1 MNSDHSPAIVGTWK
15 EYTTGGM
22 AHFFV
27 LLDFFDDQA
36 NVTSLER
43 LVSVLDPY
51 GIVIIAL
58 AGIWLSWSTRYIKKI
73 TGNVALWLH
82 LWRYRQYQQPIRTG
96 DPTEDTSLLDT
107 SSEAAASKDARP
119 LARILQKT
127 SGVRDLFVDL
137 FRAKELKKRIA
148 DKLCLFLF
156 TAVVVMLVAGLI
168 VGGYFL
174 TNVRVDGAARLAS
187 EKCGL
192 WLFEGEKRS
201 EAATRAR
208 MLDLEKEER
217 AAQFAEDCYGRP
229 SIAVSRCKVFHQP
242 RLPGSAPI
250 YTNKCP
256 FAPEICLRN
265 QSVTFDTEIIDAK
278 VLGINSPST
287 PKFRRSTTCT
297 PLSMAYPFVQ
307 NSTSNGTTTYTYHYG
322 TKTEGSQT
330 VDHTYTTVGDPWD
343 RLAPIYDLFA
353 YSSNADESDHPV
365 WTPHSSLTHPRYST
379 VTIVFVS
386 SLRILYEERS
396 DDFIFPADEEYYL
409 PDDPRPW
416 FRNSDPRARPLAC
429 INTIVVC
436 TPDGKTCWNINEPT
450 NSTTAQDNTPEF
462 VLLYS
467 SLYKTDLYYSLAK
480 RQGRS
485 LLAQKLVSQY
495 FSAALGDE
503 HWVAEVQNW
512 VRTALARTSINTWS
526 VASGEDAVHEG
537 KGGFTELTRGYDL
550 CGKYIYNPRG
560 YQSLRFWYIIMV
572 FLWLPMSLVLSC
584 NGKWFRRPLIACE
597 KLGHGMKQLLIE
609 YAYRVCHR
617 HDQDVTATPNPI
629 RGPSPTITQADEVGT
644 EQEESSTSQWQTL
657 LRPAIQQ
664 QADSQSSQS
673 GDIVIGSSTE
683 ASNGASD
690 QDTVQWQPTIAWQ
703 LGYGLGLFLYC
714 VGLFFAL
721 LSVICLEYLLRGS
734 RLVMRNCGIFGG

>member
-1 MNSDHSPAIVGTWK
+1 M
-15 EYTTGGM
+15 
-22 AHFFV
+22 
-27 LLDFFDDQA
+27 
-36 NVTSLER
+36 
-43 LVSVLDPY
+43 
-51 GIVIIAL
+51 IA
-58 AGIWLSWSTRYIKKI
+58 
-73 TGNVALWLH
+73 GNVALWLH
-82 LWRYRQYQQPIRTG
+82 LKRYRSSQRPSRTG
-96 DPTEDTSLLDT
+96 DPTEETSLIDT
-107 SSEAAASKDARP
+107 SSENTVSEDARP
-119 LARILQKT
+119 LAQILQKT

-137 FRAKELKKRIA
+137 SSAKELRKRTT
-148 DKLCLFLF
+148 DKLCLSLF
-156 TAVVVMLVAGLI
+156 TTIVVTLAVGLI
-168 VGGYFL
+168 VGGYCL
-174 TNVRVDGAARLAS
+174 TNIRVDGAARLAS

-192 WLFEGEKRS
+192 WLFEGENRS

-229 SIAVSRCKVFHQP
+229 SIAVSRCKVLRQP
-242 RLPGSAPI
+242 RLPGAAPI

-265 QSVTFDTEIIDAK
+265 QSVTFDTGLIDAK
-278 VLGINSPST
+278 VLGINSPRM

-297 PLSMAYPFVQ
+297 PLTMAYPFVQ
-307 NSTSNGTTTYTYHYG
+307 NTTSNGTTTYTYHYG
-322 TKTEGSQT
+322 TKTEGTQT
-330 VDHTYTTVGDPWD
+330 SDQTYTTVGDPWD

-365 WTPHSSLTHPRYST
+365 WTPHPSLTHPRYST

-396 DDFIFPADEEYYL
+396 DDFSFPADKEYPL

-429 INTIVVC
+429 IDTIEVC
-436 TPDGKTCWNINEPT
+436 TPDGKMCWNVNEPT

-462 VLLYS
+462 VLLYA

-495 FSAALGDE
+495 FSAALGDD

-537 KGGFTELTRGYDL
+537 KGGFTELTRGFDL

-572 FLWLPMSLVLSC
+572 LLWLPLSLVLSC
-584 NGKWFRRPLIACE
+584 NGKWFRRLLIACT
-597 KLGHGMKQLLIE
+597 KLSHGITQLLIE
-609 YAYRVCHR
+609 SAHRVR
-617 HDQDVTATPNPI
+617 HGHNQDVTATPDPV
-629 RGPSPTITQADEVGT
+629 RGLSPTSAHADEAVT
-644 EQEESSTSQWQTL
+644 EQEESSSTSQWQTL
-657 LRPAIQQ
+657 PRPAIQQ
-664 QADSQSSQS
+664 QGDSQYSQS
-673 GDIVIGSSTE
+673 GDIVSGSSSE

-690 QDTVQWQPTIAWQ
+690 QDTVQWQPTVAWQ
-703 LGYGLGLFLYC
+703 LTHGMGLFLYC
-714 VGLFFAL
+714 LCLSLAL
-721 LSVICLEYLLRGS
+721 LPVISLDFTLRGL
-734 RLVMRNCGIFGG
+734 RLLMRNCGISWIQPISRS